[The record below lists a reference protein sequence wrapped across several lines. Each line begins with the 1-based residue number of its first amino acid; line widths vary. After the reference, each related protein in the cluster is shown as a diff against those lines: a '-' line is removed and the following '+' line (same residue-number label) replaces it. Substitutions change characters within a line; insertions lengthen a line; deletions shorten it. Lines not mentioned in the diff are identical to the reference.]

1 MAPAVVTSIQPAPW
15 PPTSPRG
22 CRWFFL
28 APPRAGG
35 THRLG
40 GGALS
45 WSGVTVGSAASCQ
58 TLDRLAVAV
67 GVDLDEEQRQPLSMG
82 VPDELGSAALCAFRS
97 ARRLLGSSANDPCA
111 AARDRPVQVRSIAAR
126 ASNRR
131 VEPQTLGPGQGNA
144 MKHIVVVL
152 VAGSALLFA
161 GAAAAQSSQQNR
173 MAVCNALAGE
183 RSLNGDART
192 SFLTKCVNG

>member
-82 VPDELGSAALCAFRS
+82 
-97 ARRLLGSSANDPCA
+97 ARRTRECRAVRFQISSPAP
-111 AARDRPVQVRSIAAR
+111 R
-126 ASNRR
+126 
-131 VEPQTLGPGQGNA
+131 
-144 MKHIVVVL
+144 
-152 VAGSALLFA
+152 
-161 GAAAAQSSQQNR
+161 
-173 MAVCNALAGE
+173 
-183 RSLNGDART
+183 
-192 SFLTKCVNG
+192 FLSE